1 MPGWKQ
7 LAILGQRVG
16 PKLVAARLGDGFVRP
31 AYLTQVIRQHLATAA
46 SSSTSNEHV
55 IVACTYTYAVFA
67 CGRQCPLETRGATH
81 HGKPATKY
89 TWWRRIPQKYHY
101 SIPWS
106 HARYVRALART
117 NVDSTTYSDNFIELL
132 LVHGNGPQ
140 SGLLVLESAAYE
152 KATGLPQMSLDVID
166 AETEGMIGY
175 GLEQA
180 LAPHIPPGRAMAT
193 LLSQIVVDK
202 NDPAFSNPTK
212 VSIWSECICRFIGP
226 IMTEEEAI
234 QTGLPYKADGKHFRR
249 VVPSPLPLQMLPC
262 EMNALKVLT
271 EAGCIVICAGGGG
284 IPVVHDAE
292 TGEYRGVEAVI
303 DKDRAATM
311 VGAALGA
318 DGLIILTD
326 VTAVALQYNTPQ
338 QKWIRA
344 VSPGKLAKL
353 MDQFPDGSMGP
364 KCASAIEFVERTGG
378 WAAIG
383 SLQEASGILQGYQG
397 TRIEHRPD
405 GSDFIEFYDNHE
417 LSHLDDHGHAA

>member
-55 IVACTYTYAVFA
+55 IVALGGNALLKRGEQLTMENQ
-67 CGRQCPLETRGATH
+67 RQNILGGVASLKSIITQYRGVT
-81 HGKPATKY
+81 
-89 TWWRRIPQKYHY
+89 
-101 SIPWS
+101 
-106 HARYVRALART
+106 
-117 NVDSTTYSDNFIELL
+117 

-202 NDPAFSNPTK
+202 NDTAFSNPTK
-212 VSIWSECICRFIGP
+212 FIGP